1 MKCELLRGAERIWPP
16 SGARAE
22 RGRMERGAAKPR
34 GRCRGRRNR
43 KMDFAFL
50 KQNVL
55 LFILHQEENT

>member
-1 MKCELLRGAERIWPP
+1 MGVVALGGAGFVALG
-16 SGARAE
+16 GASLAAE
-22 RGRMERGAAKPR
+22 ERGAAKPR
-34 GRCRGRRNR
+34 GRGLGQRNR